1 MNKTVNINLAGTFF
15 HIDDD
20 AFAKLTRYL
29 DAIRRSFSDPQG
41 QDEIIRDIEARIAE
55 LFSEKIEDDSQV
67 ITLKELDEVITVM
80 GQPEDYI
87 IDEEIFEDTP
97 DSKKRRTR
105 SSSSYKQLFRDI
117 DNKFIAGVSSGLSHY
132 LNIDALWIRL
142 IWIVLVLIGWGT
154 PILIYILLWVL
165 VPAAES
171 TSDKLKM
178 EREPINISNIEKKF
192 KEGYENVA
200 DKVKDVD
207 IDKYKQKA
215 KSGVTGLFTT
225 LGSIFLVIFK
235 IFVKF
240 IGILLI
246 IISLSTL
253 IGLIVGLFTTLGSI
267 FLVIFKIFVK
277 FIGILLIIISLST
290 LIGLIVG
297 LFTAGTIGFWG
308 NGVVMDHISVVDIT
322 NAPLWLISLL
332 TLFVVGIPFFVLF
345 IVGLKMLITN
355 LKSIGNP
362 AKISLLAIWIF
373 SIIGLGILA
382 IRQATDHAYDGDY
395 TSEIELPVRS
405 GDTLRLVM
413 NVNRQYEYS
422 VRRGIGFEI
431 KYNAN
436 DEKVIYS
443 NNIRLIIRS
452 TEDSVAKLY
461 IEKKAKGKTFLDA
474 KDNAEAIEYNY
485 SIENNTLLLDGYFI
499 NSFENKYHDQKME
512 IIVYLP
518 VGTILFADNN
528 TYSYHR
534 NYYRYGDILNN
545 GYEEHYL
552 LIQEDKTRCLDCPI
566 NKENE
571 NWENEDWEDEVNKL
585 IDNIDENTSIIIID
599 KNKLDTI
606 ITEIIKDTIQI
617 KIGN

>member
-97 DSKKRRTR
+97 DSKKRRSR

-117 DNKFIAGVSSGLSHY
+117 DNKFIAGVSSGLGHY

-215 KSGVTGLFTT
+215 KSGVTGF
-225 LGSIFLVIFK
+225 
-235 IFVKF
+235 
-240 IGILLI
+240 
-246 IISLSTL
+246 
-253 IGLIVGLFTTLGSI
+253 FTTLGSI

-405 GDTLRLVM
+405 GDTLRLAM

-552 LIQEDKTRCLDCPI
+552 LIQEDKTQCLDCPK
-566 NKENE
+566 NEENE
-571 NWENEDWEDEVNKL
+571 NWENEDWENEVNKL

-606 ITEIIKDTIQI
+606 ITEIKDTIQI

>member
-215 KSGVTGLFTT
+215 KSGVT
-225 LGSIFLVIFK
+225 
-235 IFVKF
+235 
-240 IGILLI
+240 
-246 IISLSTL
+246 
-253 IGLIVGLFTTLGSI
+253 GLFTTLGSI

>member
-97 DSKKRRTR
+97 DSKKRRSR

-215 KSGVTGLFTT
+215 KSGVT
-225 LGSIFLVIFK
+225 
-235 IFVKF
+235 
-240 IGILLI
+240 
-246 IISLSTL
+246 
-253 IGLIVGLFTTLGSI
+253 GLFTTLGSI

>member
-97 DSKKRRTR
+97 DSKKRRSR

-117 DNKFIAGVSSGLSHY
+117 DNKFIAGVSSGLGHY

-215 KSGVTGLFTT
+215 KSGITGF
-225 LGSIFLVIFK
+225 
-235 IFVKF
+235 
-240 IGILLI
+240 
-246 IISLSTL
+246 
-253 IGLIVGLFTTLGSI
+253 FTTLGSI

-405 GDTLRLVM
+405 GDTLRLAM

-552 LIQEDKTRCLDCPI
+552 LIQEDKTHCLDCPI
-566 NKENE
+566 NEENE

-606 ITEIIKDTIQI
+606 ITEIKDTIQI

>member
-29 DAIRRSFSDPQG
+29 DAIRRSFSDPKG
-41 QDEIIRDIEARIAE
+41 QEEIIKDIEARIAE

-97 DSKKRRTR
+97 VSKKRRSR
-105 SSSSYKQLFRDI
+105 SSSYRQLFRDI
-117 DNKFIAGVSSGLSHY
+117 DNKFIAGVSSGLGHY

-215 KSGVTGLFTT
+215 KSGATDFFST
-225 LGSIFLVIFK
+225 LGSIILVIFK

-246 IISLSTL
+246 IISLC
-253 IGLIVGLFTTLGSI
+253 
-267 FLVIFKIFVK
+267 
-277 FIGILLIIISLST
+277 T

-373 SIIGLGILA
+373 SIIGLGILG

-405 GDTLRLVM
+405 GDTLRLAM

-431 KYNAN
+431 KHNAN

-452 TEDSVAKLY
+452 TNDSVAKLY
-461 IEKKAKGKTFLDA
+461 IEKKAKGKTFIDA

-485 SIENNTLLLDGYFI
+485 SIENKTLLLDGYFI

-552 LIQEDKTRCLDCPI
+552 LYLRHFHIL
-566 NKENE
+566 
-571 NWENEDWEDEVNKL
+571 L
-585 IDNIDENTSIIIID
+585 
-599 KNKLDTI
+599 
-606 ITEIIKDTIQI
+606 
-617 KIGN
+617 

>member
-97 DSKKRRTR
+97 DSKKRRSR

-117 DNKFIAGVSSGLSHY
+117 DNKFIAGVSSGLGHY

-215 KSGVTGLFTT
+215 KSGITGF
-225 LGSIFLVIFK
+225 
-235 IFVKF
+235 
-240 IGILLI
+240 
-246 IISLSTL
+246 
-253 IGLIVGLFTTLGSI
+253 FTTLGSI

-405 GDTLRLVM
+405 GDTLRLAM

-552 LIQEDKTRCLDCPI
+552 LIQEDKTHCLDCPI

-606 ITEIIKDTIQI
+606 ITEIKDTIQI

>member
-97 DSKKRRTR
+97 DSKKRRSR

-117 DNKFIAGVSSGLSHY
+117 DNKFIAGVSSGLGHY

-215 KSGVTGLFTT
+215 KSGVTGF
-225 LGSIFLVIFK
+225 
-235 IFVKF
+235 
-240 IGILLI
+240 
-246 IISLSTL
+246 
-253 IGLIVGLFTTLGSI
+253 FTTLGSI

-405 GDTLRLVM
+405 GDTLRLAM
-413 NVNRQYEYS
+413 NVNRQYEYT

-552 LIQEDKTRCLDCPI
+552 LIQEDKTQCLDCPK
-566 NKENE
+566 NEENE
-571 NWENEDWEDEVNKL
+571 NWENEDWENEVNKL

-599 KNKLDTI
+599 KNELNTI
-606 ITEIIKDTIQI
+606 ITKIKKDTIQI

>member
-215 KSGVTGLFTT
+215 KSGITGF
-225 LGSIFLVIFK
+225 
-235 IFVKF
+235 
-240 IGILLI
+240 
-246 IISLSTL
+246 
-253 IGLIVGLFTTLGSI
+253 FTTLGSI

-308 NGVVMDHISVVDIT
+308 NEVVMDHISVVDIT

-362 AKISLLAIWIF
+362 AKFSLLAIWIF

-405 GDTLRLVM
+405 GDTLRLAM

-552 LIQEDKTRCLDCPI
+552 LIQEDKTHCLDCPI

-571 NWENEDWEDEVNKL
+571 NWEIEDWEDEVNKL

-606 ITEIIKDTIQI
+606 ITEIKDTIQI